1 MISLRMDPGHS
12 RGDAERPTNAQVRKK
27 LERPSARATPV
38 RRWLLGMARLTK
50 ESPPL
55 PLALPQEPTEHGQE
69 WEDMPLGDVSLTS
82 KVLSPEKD
90 LTPVNLE
97 PGKTEAIV
105 NLRGQGRAA
114 TPARLAYKEADL
126 TMEWQL
132 GGRLRLPDVYRHDG
146 TMHPAGAR
154 PGVMADLVFNWCS
167 RRILSGARGE
177 KRRCGIFSAPPC
189 TQSEA
194 VWAAHHRGAARPERT
209 VSRSG
214 LARPLQE
221 GWRVPQHADW
231 HAQPAMP
238 RVSVQPPAAGARP
251 LPKRGE
257 ERRTRG
263 CRCERRATP

>member
-12 RGDAERPTNAQVRKK
+12 RGDAERPANAQVRKK
-27 LERPSARATPV
+27 LSN
-38 RRWLLGMARLTK
+38 G
-50 ESPPL
+50 
-55 PLALPQEPTEHGQE
+55 
-69 WEDMPLGDVSLTS
+69 
-82 KVLSPEKD
+82 LSPEKD

-146 TMHPAGAR
+146 TLHPAGAR

-177 KRRCGIFSAPPC
+177 KRRCGIFSAPPR

-194 VWAAHHRGAARPERT
+194 VWAAHHRGAARPEST

-221 GWRVPQHADW
+221 GWRVPQHAGW

-263 CRCERRATP
+263 CRCGSLAAP